1 MARVLESS
9 SDSLNY
15 ARLDVGRGMVEVE
28 VLTTGLT
35 NNSGV
40 ASVNV
45 EVLSNVLPEFS
56 EDVGG
61 TSEVETS
68 KLLVIDAL
76 LDNLR
81 GITRNEL
88 DNGRRKTGLKE
99 NLVDNVVGVRGH
111 RRGLPDTYV
120 ADNDRSTD
128 EVTTDGS
135 EVEGSNGKDETLKR
149 SVLNSARF
157 TINFQGL
164 PNWDC

>member
-1 MARVLESS
+1 MAGVLESS
-9 SDSLNY
+9 SNSLNY

-45 EVLSNVLPEFS
+45 EVLGDVLPEFS

-81 GITRNEL
+81 GITRDEL

-99 NLVDNVVGVRGH
+99 NLVDNVV
-111 RRGLPDTYV
+111 
-120 ADNDRSTD
+120 
-128 EVTTDGS
+128 
-135 EVEGSNGKDETLKR
+135 
-149 SVLNSARF
+149 
-157 TINFQGL
+157 
-164 PNWDC
+164 